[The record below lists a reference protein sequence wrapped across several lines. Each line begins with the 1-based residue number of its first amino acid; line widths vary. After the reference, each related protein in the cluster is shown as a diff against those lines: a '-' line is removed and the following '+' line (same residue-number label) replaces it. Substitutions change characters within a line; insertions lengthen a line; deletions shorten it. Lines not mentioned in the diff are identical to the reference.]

1 MEPEGGRP
9 SIAALVADTLGNLLA
24 ILRGEIALAK
34 AEMRDS
40 AAKVGGAL
48 ALLAVAAVL
57 GVVGLN
63 TLTATAILALITAGM
78 SEVVASLVVGLAV
91 LGLAAIVF
99 FIARA
104 RLQAASQAPQRVADS
119 LRRNAAVVKG
129 EAPHD

>member
-63 TLTATAILALITAGM
+63 TLTATAILALIAAGM
-78 SEVVASLVVGLAV
+78 SEVAASLVVGLAV